1 MSDLKEVG
9 GAAVAT
15 VNVPAHKRQ
24 VVVAQSSIEG
34 CAVAAVEAWDKVK
47 GKDDASFADAVG
59 DFKQTLLNHAESVYK
74 TGQVLE
80 GDSALARF
88 EQEVA
93 KIRGRQIEA
102 KKAAKAAGESEQ

>member
-1 MSDLKEVG
+1 MPNIKEVG

-15 VNVPAHKRQ
+15 VNVPAHKRET
-24 VVVAQSSIEG
+24 VVASSAIEG
-34 CAVAAVEAWDKVK
+34 CAVAAVEAWNKVR
-47 GKDDASFADAVG
+47 GKDDATFEAAVG

-74 TGQVLE
+74 TGQVMD
-80 GDSALARF
+80 GDTTLARF

-102 KKAAKAAGESEQ
+102 KKAAKAAEEEQ